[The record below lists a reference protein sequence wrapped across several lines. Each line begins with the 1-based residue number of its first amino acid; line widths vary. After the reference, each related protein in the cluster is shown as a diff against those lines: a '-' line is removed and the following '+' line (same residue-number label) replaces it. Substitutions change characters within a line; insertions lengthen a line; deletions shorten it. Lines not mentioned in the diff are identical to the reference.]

1 MVCIAVHLSHCG
13 SLSLG
18 EDFVKPWP
26 SYQSGP
32 FELKQSRAAFLFLGS
47 NCSQLFAGLIPDM
60 NSFPL
65 HVFPLFGRAYWGHTA
80 ERLLVRDPPNSK
92 KGLEKVC
99 PFPKVTPMCCQVEN
113 HWDRTFI
120 QLC

>member
-32 FELKQSRAAFLFLGS
+32 FEFKQSRAAFLFLGS

-80 ERLLVRDPPNSK
+80 ERLLVRDPPK
-92 KGLEKVC
+92 LEKRFGESVSVSKSDSNVL
-99 PFPKVTPMCCQVEN
+99 PG
-113 HWDRTFI
+113 
-120 QLC
+120 